1 MSGGYSIVVAGTVI
15 TASRENQY
23 VSRQVVT
30 RFATDAARTS
40 AISTDAEEGMLSY
53 NEDTDLY
60 KSYEAAGWR
69 QLPGQ
74 LIRRG
79 NRASSSSTTTTT
91 EIGVL
96 RVDDIPIVSGVVYLI
111 STSPVYLLG
120 NTNDTISLRVRV
132 STTGAAA
139 TTDTQVGNALQLKTD
154 AGQPPSAVFSSHYT
168 AGTTGNLSMLVTV
181 QRTSG
186 SGNAQTFGSFDLYI
200 SAFALADP
208 GDSGIDI

>member
-23 VSRQVVT
+23 VSRQVTT
-30 RFATDAARTS
+30 RFATDAARIS
-40 AISTDAEEGMLSY
+40 AIGTDAEEGMFSY

-60 KSYEAAGWR
+60 KSYGAAGWR

-74 LIRRG
+74 LIKRG

-96 RVDDIPIVSGVVYLI
+96 RVDDIPIMSGVVYLI

-120 NTNDTISLRVRV
+120 NTNDTISLRARV
-132 STTGAAA
+132 STTGAAV

-154 AGQPPSAVFSSHYT
+154 SGQPPSSVFMAHYT
-168 AGTTGNLSMLVTV
+168 AGTTGNLSVLVTV

-186 SGNAQTFGSFDLYI
+186 SGNAQTFDAFDLYI